1 MKLNEIRNL
10 RKLINLRK
18 ISISNKEKLLKLVE
32 KQPYC
37 VNDPV
42 KIPICT
48 NWDFYWIAMT

>member
-18 ISISNKEKLLKLVE
+18 ISIANKEKLLKLVE

-42 KIPICT
+42 KIPI
-48 NWDFYWIAMT
+48 